1 MTSKYPGMSKDLQ
14 VHPKGANIHK
24 KLKLEVETSKV
35 LLETHIRDFV
45 DRALNKF
52 TKVKFMLIFTKSE
65 FAIGAYRNAGSKA
78 YFYKLVILTGKHGN
92 AEFVTNDIITKWE
105 VHTKL
110 SLLDTMITVFG
121 LFGGQI
127 PLKFEQE

>member
-35 LLETHIRDFV
+35 FLETHIRDFV
-45 DRALNKF
+45 DRALQKF

-78 YFYKLVILTGKHGN
+78 YFYKLVILPGKHGN